1 MIAEDGGRKTE
12 DGKTSVLS
20 VLPVFLLLSSV
31 LVFVFVAAC
40 GKKGPPLPPLNLA
53 PEAPQSVAA
62 RRLGDTVYIQ
72 FAVPNKSLTGPGP
85 FSVDHLE
92 VFAATIEP
100 GGPTPPNRELLKP
113 HFMVAKIPVQPPPDP
128 DVEPDES
135 VEKDTRPK
143 PGDTIAYVET
153 LTPPILEPQ
162 QLWKP
167 PVVTAKPGAPSAPPP
182 PAPAPAAAP
191 NPAAPNPAAPAA
203 APPAAPP
210 PPMLTRVYV
219 VQGVAKNG
227 SRGQPSARAVI
238 PLLTAPA
245 PPRQGTTAFDAAT
258 VTLTWQPPATRTDE
272 APGVMYNIY
281 AAPTFAPGGGTAG
294 KPAAGVPTTAPAMP
308 PAPLNA
314 TPIAETTFS
323 KPGAAAGEE
332 QCFVV
337 RSVATVATVPIESDP
352 SDPMCVTPKDTFPP
366 AAPKGLAAVAGAG
379 VMNLIWDANTD
390 SDLGGYI
397 VLRGEAPGD
406 TLQPL
411 TPQPIRETRYVDRTV
426 QPGVTYV
433 YAVIAVDK
441 ATPPNQSA
449 LSNKVQET
457 AR

>member
-1 MIAEDGGRKTE
+1 MCVA
-12 DGKTSVLS
+12 L
-20 VLPVFLLLSSV
+20 
-31 LVFVFVAAC
+31 AAC

-62 RRLGDTVYIQ
+62 RRLGDTVYVQ
-72 FAVPNKSLTGPGP
+72 FAVPNKSLTGRGP

-128 DVEPDES
+128 DVEPDEAS
-135 VEKDTRPK
+135 ETDTRPK
-143 PGDTIAYVET
+143 PGDTTAYVEK
-153 LTPPILEPQ
+153 LTPQILEPQ

-167 PVVTAKPGAPSAPPP
+167 PVVTTKTGAAPVPPAPAVNPAAPPT
-182 PAPAPAAAP
+182 PAVPAPAAAP
-191 NPAAPNPAAPAA
+191 L
-203 APPAAPP
+203 

-219 VQGVAKNG
+219 VQGVSKNG

-238 PLLTAPA
+238 PLLAAPGA
-245 PPRQGTTAFDAAT
+245 ARPGTTSFDAAT
-258 VTLTWQPPATRTDE
+258 VTITWQPPATRTDE

-281 AAPTFAPGGGTAG
+281 AAP
-294 KPAAGVPTTAPAMP
+294 AAGSGAVATPARA

-314 TPIAETTFS
+314 TPVAETTFS
-323 KPGAAAGEE
+323 RPGAAAGEE

-337 RSVATVATVPIESDP
+337 RSVATVGTVTIESDP

-366 AAPKGLAAVAGAG
+366 AAPKGLAAVSGTG

-441 ATPPNQSA
+441 AMPPNQSA

>member
-1 MIAEDGGRKTE
+1 LRVRFGPRSSLLAPRLAATA
-12 DGKTSVLS
+12 L
-20 VLPVFLLLSSV
+20 VFLT
-31 LVFVFVAAC
+31 VAAC

-72 FAVPNKSLTGPGP
+72 FTVPNKSLTGPGP

-128 DVEPDES
+128 DVEPDQSTET
-135 VEKDTRPK
+135 DTRPK
-143 PGDTIAYVET
+143 PGDTIAYVEK
-153 LTPPILEPQ
+153 LTPQILEPQ

-167 PVVTAKPGAPSAPPP
+167 PVVTAKAGAPPPPPP
-182 PAPAPAAAP
+182 PAPAPVAAA
-191 NPAAPNPAAPAA
+191 NPAAPAA

-238 PLLTAPA
+238 PLLTAPGPA
-245 PPRQGTTAFDAAT
+245 RPGTTTFDAAT
-258 VTLTWQPPATRTDE
+258 VTITWQPPATQTDE
-272 APGVMYNIY
+272 APGVTYNIY
-281 AAPTFAPGGGTAG
+281 AAPAAG
-294 KPAAGVPTTAPAMP
+294 SGAAGVPTTAPA
-308 PAPLNA
+308 PLNA
-314 TPIAETTFS
+314 APIAETAFS

-379 VMNLIWDANTD
+379 IMNLIWDANTD
-390 SDLGGYI
+390 GDLGGYI

>member
-1 MIAEDGGRKTE
+1 MRVRI
-12 DGKTSVLS
+12 L
-20 VLPVFLLLSSV
+20 V
-31 LVFVFVAAC
+31 LVCVALAAC

-92 VFAATIEP
+92 VFAATIGP
-100 GGPTPPNRELLKP
+100 GDPTPPNRELLKP
-113 HFMVAKIPVQPPPDP
+113 PFMVAKIPVQPPPDP
-128 DVEPDES
+128 DVEPDEAS
-135 VEKDTRPK
+135 EKDTRPK
-143 PGDTIAYVET
+143 PGDTIAYVEQ
-153 LTPPILEPQ
+153 LTPQILEPQ

-167 PVVTAKPGAPSAPPP
+167 PVVTPKPGASPPP
-182 PAPAPAAAP
+182 PAATPVAPPA
-191 NPAAPNPAAPAA
+191 NPAAPAA
-203 APPAAPP
+203 APAAPPP

-245 PPRQGTTAFDAAT
+245 PARPGTTAFDAST
-258 VTLTWQPPATRTDE
+258 VTITWQPPATRTDE
-272 APGVMYNIY
+272 APGVTYNIY
-281 AAPTFAPGGGTAG
+281 SVPPVAPGGATAG
-294 KPAAGVPTTAPAMP
+294 WPEATAGVQTTAPAKP
-308 PAPLNA
+308 PAPLNG

-323 KPGAAAGEE
+323 KPGAAFGTE

-337 RSVATVATVPIESDP
+337 RSVATVGTVAIESDP
-352 SDPMCVTPKDTFPP
+352 SEPMCVTPKDTFPP

-390 SDLGGYI
+390 SDLSGYI

-411 TPQPIRETRYVDRTV
+411 TPEPIRETRYIDRSV

-433 YAVIAVDK
+433 YALIAVDK
-441 ATPPNQSA
+441 ATPPNRSA

>member
-1 MIAEDGGRKTE
+1 VCVA
-12 DGKTSVLS
+12 L
-20 VLPVFLLLSSV
+20 
-31 LVFVFVAAC
+31 AAC

-135 VEKDTRPK
+135 AGKDTRPK
-143 PGDTIAYVET
+143 PGDTIAYVEQ
-153 LTPPILEPQ
+153 LTPQILEPQ

-167 PVVTAKPGAPSAPPP
+167 PVVTPKAGAAPAPPP
-182 PAPAPAAAP
+182 PVTPVAPPA
-191 NPAAPNPAAPAA
+191 NPAAPAAPAA
-203 APPAAPP
+203 APL
-210 PPMLTRVYV
+210 PPMLMRVYV

-238 PLLTAPA
+238 PLLTPPAPA
-245 PPRQGTTAFDAAT
+245 RPGTTAFDAST
-258 VTLTWQPPATRTDE
+258 VTITWQPPVARTDE
-272 APGVMYNIY
+272 APGVMYNVY
-281 AAPTFAPGGGTAG
+281 AAPMAPG
-294 KPAAGVPTTAPAMP
+294 AAGVPTIAPATP

-323 KPGAAAGEE
+323 KPGAAAGQE

-337 RSVATVATVPIESDP
+337 RSVATVGTVAIESDP
-352 SDPMCVTPKDTFPP
+352 SEPMCVMPKDTFPP
-366 AAPKGLAAVAGAG
+366 VAPKGLAAVAGAG

-411 TPQPIRETRYVDRTV
+411 TPAPIRETRYVDRTV
-426 QPGVTYV
+426 QPGTTYV

>member
-1 MIAEDGGRKTE
+1 
-12 DGKTSVLS
+12 
-20 VLPVFLLLSSV
+20 LPRRFLLLLCV
-31 LVFVFVAAC
+31 ALAAC

-53 PEAPQSVAA
+53 PEAPQAVAA
-62 RRLGDTVYIQ
+62 RRLGDTVYVQ
-72 FAVPNKSLTGPGP
+72 FAVPSKSLTGPGP

-113 HFMVAKIPVQPPPDP
+113 HFLVATIPVQPPPDP
-128 DVEPDES
+128 EVEPDEATQ
-135 VEKDTRPK
+135 KDTRPK
-143 PGDTIAYVET
+143 PGDTIAYVEK
-153 LTPPILEPQ
+153 LTPQILEPQ

-167 PVVTAKPGAPSAPPP
+167 PVVATKGGEAPAPPP
-182 PAPAPAAAP
+182 AATPPAAAP
-191 NPAAPNPAAPAA
+191 ASPA
-203 APPAAPP
+203 APPAAAP

-219 VQGVAKNG
+219 VQGVSKKG
-227 SRGQPSARAVI
+227 SRGQPSARAVV
-238 PLLTAPA
+238 PLLTAPGPA
-245 PPRQGTTAFDAAT
+245 RPGTTAFDAGT
-258 VTLTWQPPATRTDE
+258 VTITWQPPATRTDE
-272 APGVMYNIY
+272 APGVTYNIY
-281 AAPTFAPGGGTAG
+281 AAPAAGSGAAGAPGTA
-294 KPAAGVPTTAPAMP
+294 

-314 TPIAETTFS
+314 APIAETTFS
-323 KPGAAAGEE
+323 KPGAAAGEQ
-332 QCFVV
+332 QCFIV
-337 RSVATVATVPIESDP
+337 RSVATVGTVTIESDP

-379 VMNLIWDANTD
+379 IMNLIWDANTD

-433 YAVIAVDK
+433 YAVMAVDK

>member
-1 MIAEDGGRKTE
+1 LCVA
-12 DGKTSVLS
+12 L
-20 VLPVFLLLSSV
+20 
-31 LVFVFVAAC
+31 AAC

-62 RRLGDTVYIQ
+62 RRLGDTVYVQ

-128 DVEPDES
+128 DVEPDAS
-135 VEKDTRPK
+135 AEKDTRPK
-143 PGDTIAYVET
+143 PGDTIAYVEK
-153 LTPPILEPQ
+153 LTPQILEPQ

-167 PVVTAKPGAPSAPPP
+167 PVVTTKGGATPP
-182 PAPAPAAAP
+182 PAPPAA
-191 NPAAPNPAAPAA
+191 NPAVPANPA
-203 APPAAPP
+203 APPAAAP

-227 SRGQPSARAVI
+227 SRGQPSARAVM
-238 PLLTAPA
+238 PLLTAPGPA
-245 PPRQGTTAFDAAT
+245 RPGATAFDAAT
-258 VTLTWQPPATRTDE
+258 VTISWQPPATRTDE
-272 APGVMYNIY
+272 APGVTYNIY
-281 AAPTFAPGGGTAG
+281 AAPAAGSGAAGAPGTA
-294 KPAAGVPTTAPAMP
+294 

-314 TPIAETTFS
+314 APIGETTFS

-337 RSVATVATVPIESDP
+337 RSVATVGTVAIESDP
-352 SDPMCVTPKDTFPP
+352 SEPMCVTPKDTFPP
-366 AAPKGLAAVAGAG
+366 AAPKGLAAVAGTG

-390 SDLGGYI
+390 SDLAGYI

-411 TPQPIRETRYVDRTV
+411 TPQAIRETRYVDRTV

-433 YAVIAVDK
+433 YAVVAVDK
-441 ATPPNQSA
+441 AANQSA